1 MAAPPGHL
9 DPEQLHIERTFAHNL
24 SGKAKSETKHKGAS
38 DSTDTSSMRVVEF
51 LPDSNIRVDM
61 VSISAAEYSKW
72 FRHRSNTPATRGQ
85 YARL

>member
-1 MAAPPGHL
+1 M
-9 DPEQLHIERTFAHNL
+9 
-24 SGKAKSETKHKGAS
+24 KHKGVS
-38 DSTDTSSMRVVEF
+38 DSTDSFIERVVEF

-72 FRHRSNTPATRGQ
+72 FRYRSNTPATRAQ